1 VRWERDVTAN
11 RGSFSG
17 AQQAHR
23 HRKTLTTLA
32 VLAAARSSAQPAPA
46 QPRWECAPYL
56 RSDEAVVWQAPDES
70 CTGLDVYDVYKRLG
84 GKLPRDKVANTEVL
98 NLVGQKG
105 WELVAV
111 THQPGPTMTF
121 WFKRPAR

>member
-1 VRWERDVTAN
+1 MRARAVVVIA
-11 RGSFSG
+11 
-17 AQQAHR
+17 AM
-23 HRKTLTTLA
+23 LTTLA
-32 VLAAARSSAQPAPA
+32 VLLAARSGAQPAPA
-46 QPRWECAPYL
+46 QPPRWEYASYL

-70 CTGLDVYDVYKRLG
+70 CTGVDVYGVYERLG

-98 NLVGQKG
+98 NLVGQKR